1 MEEAGGKFGR
11 VYTVDPGIDVAMQ
24 RLAFRLTDY
33 GVEAVDRPR
42 STYGLLEECETAL
55 ANWYGSTPAQT
66 AAVRLKLARQ
76 WRREGG
82 GTVSTTRRPTRRGR

>member
-1 MEEAGGKFGR
+1 MVEAGGKFGR

-42 STYGLLEECETAL
+42 STYGLPEECETAL